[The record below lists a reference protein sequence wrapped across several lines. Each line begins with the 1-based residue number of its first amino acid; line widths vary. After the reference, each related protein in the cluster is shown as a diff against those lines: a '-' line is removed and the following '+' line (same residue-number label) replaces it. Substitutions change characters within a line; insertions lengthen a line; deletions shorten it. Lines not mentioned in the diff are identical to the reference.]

1 VPTKRLTL
9 SQVSKL
15 ARSKDKA
22 TWDKMSKSERQLLV
36 DMLNQHASEM
46 ANERFFEAI
55 QAPALKEMA
64 ERKLVRRRKKR

>member
-1 VPTKRLTL
+1 VKKLTP
-9 SQVSKL
+9 SQVSRKL
-15 ARSKDKA
+15 KAKGLKA
-22 TWDKMSKSERQLLV
+22 TPEELHQLT

-64 ERKLVRRRKKR
+64 EKKLVRRRKKR

>member
-1 VPTKRLTL
+1 
-9 SQVSKL
+9 
-15 ARSKDKA
+15 
-22 TWDKMSKSERQLLV
+22 MSKSERQLLV

-64 ERKLVRRRKKR
+64 EKKLVRRRKKR